1 MADVFA
7 VQDEISERVV
17 VSIEPEI
24 HRAEKER
31 ATRTRPEHLG
41 AWDFALKALALQERM
56 SRTGHKEAR
65 EILGH
70 ALTLDP
76 GSAYA
81 WSMLSLCHYHEGI
94 LGWAED
100 RDRAL
105 KASLEAGQHAVEFDE
120 LDWLGHAMRGMGR
133 LWPERDHRAAVAGQ
147 EPCGEFNHHAPP
159 A

>member
-7 VQDEISERVV
+7 VQDEMSEGVV

-76 GSAYA
+76 GLAFA
-81 WSMLSLCHYHEGI
+81 WSLLSLCHYHEGI

-100 RDRAL
+100 RNRAL
-105 KASLEAGQHAVEFDE
+105 KASFEAGQRAVELDE
-120 LDWLGHAMRGMGR
+120 LDWLGDAMAGDGR
-133 LWPERDHRAAVAGQ
+133 LGDQARQPAAPAGAAS
-147 EPCGEFNHHAPP
+147 PG
-159 A
+159 